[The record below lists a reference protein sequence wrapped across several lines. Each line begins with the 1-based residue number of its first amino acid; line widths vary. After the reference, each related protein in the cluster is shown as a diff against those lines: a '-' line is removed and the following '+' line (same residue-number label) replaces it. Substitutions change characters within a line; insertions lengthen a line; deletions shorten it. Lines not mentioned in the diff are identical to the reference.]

1 MEEPEEP
8 LPVPASEGQSTKYK
22 FIQLHKEGDIVRLT
36 LNRPPYNVMNI
47 SMLEEIG
54 HALDVVDMMQQTK
67 ILLFEGSDKSFSG
80 GLDIADHTEEKAYQ
94 MLEAFHRIFRSLIE
108 LEAVSI
114 SVVRGMALGG
124 GCELA
129 ACCDFCF
136 AAEDAKLGQPEIKV
150 GIFPSV
156 ATVLYSRLI
165 GLHKAFEIILTG
177 RVLTAQEAEAIGLIS
192 RSVAPAQLDG
202 EVQRWIQF
210 LTGFSAPVLRYTR
223 RAVSDVVNMPFEDAL
238 RHVEG
243 IYLNQLMS
251 TEDAKEGL
259 KAFLEQRK
267 PVWKHR

>member
-1 MEEPEEP
+1 MEEPIP
-8 LPVPASEGQSTKYK
+8 GPVNENQPREYK
-22 FIQLHKEGDIVRLT
+22 FIKLSKEDDLVRLT

-47 SMLEEIG
+47 TMLEEIA
-54 HALDVVDMMQQTK
+54 HALDAADMMQNTK
-67 ILLFEGSDKSFSG
+67 IVLFEGSDKSFSG
-80 GLDIADHTEEKAYQ
+80 GLDIADHTEEKTYQ
-94 MLEAFHRIFRSLIE
+94 MLETFHKIFRSLID

-114 SVVRGMALGG
+114 SVVKGMALGG

-136 AAEDAKLGQPEIKV
+136 SAEDAKLGQPEIKV

-156 ATVLYSRLI
+156 ATVLYPRLI

-177 RVLTAQEAEAIGLIS
+177 RVLTASEAEGIGLIS
-192 RSVAPAQLDG
+192 RSVAPDQLDA
-202 EVQRWIQF
+202 EVKRWIQF
-210 LTGFSAPVLRYTR
+210 LKGFSAPVLRYTR
-223 RAVSDVVNMPFEDAL
+223 RAISDAVNMPFEDGL
-238 RHVEG
+238 RHVEE
-243 IYLNQLMS
+243 IYLNQLMA

>member
-1 MEEPEEP
+1 MEEP
-8 LPVPASEGQSTKYK
+8 LDATSTSSQGPKEYK
-22 FIQLHKEGDIVRLT
+22 FIQLQKEGDLVRLR

-47 SMLEEIG
+47 TMLEEIG
-54 HALDVVDMMQQTK
+54 HALDAVDMMRDAK
-67 ILLFEGSDKSFSG
+67 IILFEGSDKSFSG
-80 GLDIADHTEEKAYQ
+80 GLDIADHTEEKTYQ
-94 MLEAFHRIFRSLIE
+94 MLEAFHRIFRNLID

-114 SVVRGMALGG
+114 SVVKGMALGG

-136 AAEDAKLGQPEIKV
+136 SAEDAKLGQPEIKV

-156 ATVLYSRLI
+156 ACVLYSRLI

-177 RVLTAQEAEAIGLIS
+177 RVLTAREAESIGLIS
-192 RSVAPAQLDG
+192 RSVPPDQLDA
-202 EVQRWIQF
+202 EVQRWINF
-210 LTGFSAPVLRYTR
+210 LKGFSAPVLRYTR
-223 RAVSDVVNMPFEDAL
+223 RAVSDVVNLPFEDAL
-238 RHVEG
+238 RHVEE

-259 KAFLEQRK
+259 RAFLEKRK

>member
-1 MEEPEEP
+1 MEEPI
-8 LPVPASEGQSTKYK
+8 PASQTANQPRDYK
-22 FIQLHKEGDIVRLT
+22 FIQLKREDDLVRII

-47 SMLEEIG
+47 TMLDEIA
-54 HALDVVDMMQQTK
+54 HALDVADMMQDTK
-67 ILLFEGSDKSFSG
+67 IVLFEGSEKSFSG

-94 MLEAFHRIFRSLIE
+94 MLEAFHRIFRNLIE
-108 LEAVSI
+108 LEAVSV
-114 SVVRGMALGG
+114 SVVKGMALGG

-136 AAEDAKLGQPEIKV
+136 SADDAKLGQPEIKV

-156 ATVLYSRLI
+156 AAVLYSRLI

-177 RVLTAQEAEAIGLIS
+177 RVLTATEAEGIGLIS
-192 RSVAPAQLDG
+192 RSVAPDQLDA
-202 EVQRWIQF
+202 EVKRWIQF
-210 LTGFSAPVLRYTR
+210 LRGFSAPVLRYTR
-223 RAVSDVVNMPFEDAL
+223 RAISDVVNLPFEDAL
-238 RHVEG
+238 RHVEE

>member
-1 MEEPEEP
+1 MDESI
-8 LPVPASEGQSTKYK
+8 PVPENPNQPRDYK
-22 FIQLHKEGDIVRLT
+22 FIRMNKEDDLLRLT

-47 SMLEEIG
+47 TMMEEIA
-54 HALDVVDMMQQTK
+54 HALDVADTMQNTK
-67 ILLFEGSDKSFSG
+67 IVLFEGSDKSFSG

-94 MLEAFHRIFRSLIE
+94 MLEAFHGIFRGLIE

-114 SVVRGMALGG
+114 SVVKGMALGG

-136 AAEDAKLGQPEIKV
+136 SADDAKLGQPEIKV

-177 RVLTAQEAEAIGLIS
+177 RVLAAKEAEAIGLIS
-192 RSVAPAQLDG
+192 RAVAPDQLDA

-210 LTGFSAPVLRYTR
+210 LKGFSAPVLRYTR
-223 RAVSDVVNMPFEDAL
+223 RAISDVVNMPFEDGL
-238 RHVEG
+238 RHVEE

-259 KAFLEQRK
+259 KAFMEQRK

>member
-1 MEEPEEP
+1 MEEPIEAAKPEEKP
-8 LPVPASEGQSTKYK
+8 KDYK
-22 FIQLHKEGDIVRLT
+22 FIQLKRDGDVVHVL

-47 SMLEEIG
+47 AMLDEIG
-54 HALDVVDMMQQTK
+54 RALDEVDMIQETK
-67 ILLFEGSDKSFSG
+67 IVIFEGSDKSFSG

-94 MLEAFHRIFRSLIE
+94 MLESFHRIFRSLVE

-114 SVVRGMALGG
+114 SVVKGMALGG

-136 AAEDAKLGQPEIKV
+136 AADDAKLGQPEIKV

-156 ATVLYSRLI
+156 AAVVYSRLV

-177 RVLTAQEAEAIGLIS
+177 RVLTAREAESIGLIS
-192 RSVAPAQLDG
+192 RVLPVDELDG
-202 EVQRWIQF
+202 EVKRWTEF
-210 LTGFSAPVLRYTR
+210 LKGFSAPVLRYTR
-223 RAVSDVVNMPFEDAL
+223 RAVSDVVNVPFEDAL
-238 RHVEG
+238 RHVEE

-251 TEDAKEGL
+251 TEDAKEGVR
-259 KAFLEQRK
+259 AFLEKRK

>member
-1 MEEPEEP
+1 MEEPLEDSVNEQAP
-8 LPVPASEGQSTKYK
+8 KSYK
-22 FIQLHKEGDIVRLT
+22 FIQMQREGDVVRLT

-54 HALDVVDMMQQTK
+54 HALDVIDMLQDTK
-67 ILLFEGSDKSFSG
+67 VVLFQGSDKSFSG
-80 GLDIADHTEEKAYQ
+80 GLDIADHTEEKTYQ

-114 SVVRGMALGG
+114 SVVKGMALGG

-136 AAEDAKLGQPEIKV
+136 SAEDAKLGQPEIKV

-177 RVLTAQEAEAIGLIS
+177 RVLTAREAESVGLIS
-192 RSVAPAQLDG
+192 RSIPPDQLDG
-202 EVQRWIQF
+202 EVARWIEF
-210 LTGFSAPVLRYTR
+210 LKGFSAPVLRYTR
-223 RAVSDVVNMPFEDAL
+223 RAVSDVVNLPFEDAL

-259 KAFLEQRK
+259 KAFLEKRK

>member
-1 MEEPEEP
+1 MEEPIPGPENANQP
-8 LPVPASEGQSTKYK
+8 RDYK
-22 FIQLHKEGDIVRLT
+22 FIRLTKEDDLLRLT

-47 SMLEEIG
+47 TMLEEIA
-54 HALDVVDMMQQTK
+54 HALDV
-67 ILLFEGSDKSFSG
+67 
-80 GLDIADHTEEKAYQ
+80 ADHTEEKAYQ
-94 MLEAFHRIFRSLIE
+94 MLEAFHRIFRGLIE

-114 SVVRGMALGG
+114 SVVKGMALGG

-136 AAEDAKLGQPEIKV
+136 SAEDAKLGQPEIKV

-177 RVLTAQEAEAIGLIS
+177 RVLTAREAEGIGLIS
-192 RSVAPAQLDG
+192 RSVPPDQLDA
-202 EVQRWIQF
+202 EVKRWIQF
-210 LTGFSAPVLRYTR
+210 LKGFSAPVLRYTR
-223 RAVSDVVNMPFEDAL
+223 RAISDVVNMPFEDAL